1 MSKKNQNTSS
11 FSKIFSPIIFELSVR
26 NLRLNLLRS
35 MLSMIGI
42 IIGVLAITSLGMMGG
57 AFSAEMT
64 SLLSSSTNSLTIM
77 SVEEKTVDGIPAT
90 GLSSKDLRDI
100 EAAIRSATSDYILI
114 PMYQGSNVA
123 KFQYDEFIAQVY
135 GHDPGNLPE
144 LGQILDAIV
153 SRG

>member
-1 MSKKNQNTSS
+1 
-11 FSKIFSPIIFELSVR
+11 
-26 NLRLNLLRS
+26 

-77 SVEEKTVDGIPAT
+77 SVEEKTADGIPVT

-100 EAAIRSATSDYILI
+100 EAAIRSATSDYI
-114 PMYQGSNVA
+114 
-123 KFQYDEFIAQVY
+123 
-135 GHDPGNLPE
+135 
-144 LGQILDAIV
+144 
-153 SRG
+153 